1 MDIKSFKELFDPK
14 LNTYIQQKMN
24 QAKQLLDNPEINTYI
39 DYLETFVFSG
49 GKRIRPYCLWL
60 MYKGFDGQ
68 DDEDILQ
75 FAIVFELLHTMALI
89 HDDIID
95 QSQKRH
101 NVSTMHAYIGEQLGE
116 SHNIQ
121 VSEGQA
127 ILIGDLLLSRVYELG
142 NKHYRFSEQLL
153 EDARINLHT
162 MIEEVILGQMIDVQ
176 MMTGKNT
183 TKEMIEKKNM
193 FKTASYTFTRP
204 LLTGAILA
212 GADTAQ
218 KDLVIKLGNAL
229 GVAFQIKDDLMDITL
244 GDKTKSLFSDI
255 QEGQQTYFTQYIKEH
270 GSQSD
275 NELLSSCMG
284 QRLNNEQITS
294 LQKVCKES
302 GAIEAGIS
310 RMFEYTKK
318 AKELLNAIS
327 FKNTLAYDGIIG
339 LILKIEQL

>member
-1 MDIKSFKELFDPK
+1 MDINSFKAIFDPK

-24 QAKQLLDNPEINTYI
+24 QAKQLLDNTEINAYI
-39 DYLETFVFSG
+39 DYLEPFVFSG

-60 MYKGFDGQ
+60 MYKWFDGQ
-68 DDEDILQ
+68 EDEDILQ

-101 NVSTMHAYIGEQLGE
+101 NVSTMHAYIWEQLGDN
-116 SHNIQ
+116 HNIQ
-121 VSEGQA
+121 VSEWQA
-127 ILIGDLLLSRVYELG
+127 ILIWDLLLSRVYELG
-142 NKHYRFSEQLL
+142 NKHYRFSEQVL

-212 GADTAQ
+212 GADQTQ
-218 KDLVIKLGNAL
+218 KNLVIELGNAL
-229 GVAFQIKDDLMDITL
+229 WVAFQMKDDLMDITL

-275 NELLSSCMG
+275 NDLLSSCMG
-284 QRLNNEQITS
+284 QSLNNHQIES
-294 LQKVCKES
+294 LQTMFKDS
-302 GAIEAGIS
+302 GAIEAGIA
-310 RMFEYTKK
+310 RMLEYTKK
-318 AKELLNAIS
+318 AKELLNAIT
-327 FKNTLAYDGIIG
+327 FQNTLAYDGIIG
-339 LILKIEQL
+339 LISKIEHL